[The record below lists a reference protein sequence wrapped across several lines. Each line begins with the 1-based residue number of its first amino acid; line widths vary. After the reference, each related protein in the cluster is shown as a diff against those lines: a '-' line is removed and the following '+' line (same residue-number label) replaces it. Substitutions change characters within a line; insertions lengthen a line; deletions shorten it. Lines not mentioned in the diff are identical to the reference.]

1 MGQAVIM
8 TQRKCDFILTLMLG
22 LQTAIEPDIVWKR
35 ERERERAEAAA
46 RKAQKQAS
54 KAAAKDTAPSSPL
67 ATLQHVVLRSFMAPP
82 PWQGLPAGAEG
93 GLREEFADNSLP
105 KFPSCGEFGSMLM
118 EGGVEHRTFEI
129 PQLLY
134 RKNVASSASFHSDDD
149 VGGDRS
155 SCSWGCLPGLERI
168 RQWMWGMGAAGGR
181 ANSTI
186 TAFGVRLF
194 RDIRRAFGVS
204 EETFLASLG
213 IKQVLGGLLMGDM
226 RNVAERVSE
235 GRSGSFFYY
244 SHDGKFMVKTIS
256 RAESMAMRDMLP
268 DYYSYVLE
276 NPDTLLMRILGQ
288 FDLHHDRQT
297 YHLVVLANVFNTTL
311 PIHER
316 FDLKGSS
323 FKRTLGRR
331 RGTPGLVHRDLDF
344 MQTGR
349 RLTVANADLANKL
362 RLQIAKVV
370 YTHIRNLSLSHTHTH
385 TCIVHIMYICMVANA
400 ALCHQAAPTNRQGP
414 HIRNLPHSLT
424 SSFPQPMYLA
434 PSILPSLPVC
444 LSLPLPPSL
453 SAYVITCTN
462 LVYVL
467 TS

>member
-1 MGQAVIM
+1 
-8 TQRKCDFILTLMLG
+8 
-22 LQTAIEPDIVWKR
+22 
-35 ERERERAEAAA
+35 
-46 RKAQKQAS
+46 
-54 KAAAKDTAPSSPL
+54 
-67 ATLQHVVLRSFMAPP
+67 
-82 PWQGLPAGAEG
+82 
-93 GLREEFADNSLP
+93 
-105 KFPSCGEFGSMLM
+105 
-118 EGGVEHRTFEI
+118 
-129 PQLLY
+129 
-134 RKNVASSASFHSDDD
+134 
-149 VGGDRS
+149 
-155 SCSWGCLPGLERI
+155 
-168 RQWMWGMGAAGGR
+168 
-181 ANSTI
+181 
-186 TAFGVRLF
+186 
-194 RDIRRAFGVS
+194 
-204 EETFLASLG
+204 
-213 IKQVLGGLLMGDM
+213 
-226 RNVAERVSE
+226 
-235 GRSGSFFYY
+235 
-244 SHDGKFMVKTIS
+244 
-256 RAESMAMRDMLP
+256 MRDMLP

-344 MQTGR
+344 IQTGR

-385 TCIVHIMYICMVANA
+385 TCIVHILYICMVANA

-424 SSFPQPMYLA
+424 SSFPQPLYLA